1 MKNIIFA
8 SFVCLIFHSCNT
20 LIQDRDIS
28 PTLALRFQNQTAT
41 EYEFSFEMYSIEN
54 ISAFACEIF
63 FDEDVFEIYSEPF
76 TDLDNDGGWDYGEE
90 YEDYGLDGC
99 EDSYEDGEGGCNLI
113 ENLLADDSNN
123 DNYWNDCGSDGCC
136 DEFED
141 GEGGCNSEGN
151 STGDD
156 PNDDNYLDENNN
168 GSYEYGEGTEGNGF
182 IETGEVFEEGF
193 EGNGKF
199 DDKTIVFED
208 LFNSNVPPMNDFN
221 YVKYAEGGK
230 ISLVG
235 AFVEETPGQQ
245 YVFEIL
251 DQKIATLTLRIKPGA
266 VLDSSVISIGNWQL
280 LQPDGNGAYFGGM
293 VATETLYVTQ

>member
-1 MKNIIFA
+1 MKNRFF
-8 SFVCLIFHSCNT
+8 SLFVCLIFFSCNT

-90 YEDYGLDGC
+90 FEDYGLDGC
-99 EDSYEDGEGGCNLI
+99 EDSYEDGEGECNLT
-113 ENLLADDSNN
+113 EDLAVNDPNN
-123 DNYWNDCGSDGCC
+123 DNYNSSD
-136 DEFED
+136 
-141 GEGGCNSEGN
+141 STSSQLEGN
-151 STGDD
+151 S
-156 PNDDNYLDENNN
+156 
-168 GSYEYGEGTEGNGF
+168 
-182 IETGEVFEEGF
+182 I
-193 EGNGKF
+193 F
-199 DDKTIVFED
+199 DDQTIVFED
-208 LFNSNVPPMNDFN
+208 LFNSNIEPMNDFN

-251 DQKIATLTLRIKPGA
+251 DQKIATLKLRIKSGA

>member
-20 LIQDRDIS
+20 LIQDREIS

-76 TDLDNDGGWDYGEE
+76 TDLDNDGGWDYDENFD
-90 YEDYGLDGC
+90 DYGLDGC
-99 EDSYEDGEGGCNLI
+99 EDG
-113 ENLLADDSNN
+113 
-123 DNYWNDCGSDGCC
+123 
-136 DEFED
+136 FED
-141 GEGGCNSEGN
+141 GEGGCNFIESSIEDLNNDNYNSSDSTSSQLEGN
-151 STGDD
+151 S
-156 PNDDNYLDENNN
+156 
-168 GSYEYGEGTEGNGF
+168 
-182 IETGEVFEEGF
+182 I
-193 EGNGKF
+193 F
-199 DDKTIVFED
+199 DDQTIIFED
-208 LFNSNVPPMNDFN
+208 LFNSNIPPMNDFN

-251 DQKIATLTLRIKPGA
+251 DQKIATLKLRIKSGA

>member
-76 TDLDNDGGWDYGEE
+76 TDLDTDGGWDYDENFD
-90 YEDYGLDGC
+90 DYGLDGC
-99 EDSYEDGEGGCNLI
+99 EDGFEDGEGGCNLVESSI
-113 ENLLADDSNN
+113 EDLNN
-123 DNYWNDCGSDGCC
+123 DNYNSSD
-136 DEFED
+136 
-141 GEGGCNSEGN
+141 STSSQLEGN
-151 STGDD
+151 S
-156 PNDDNYLDENNN
+156 
-168 GSYEYGEGTEGNGF
+168 
-182 IETGEVFEEGF
+182 I
-193 EGNGKF
+193 F
-199 DDKTIVFED
+199 DDQTIIFED
-208 LFNSNVPPMNDFN
+208 LFNSNIPPMNDFN
-221 YVKYAEGGK
+221 YAKYAEGGK

-251 DQKIATLTLRIKPGA
+251 DQKIATLKLRIKSGA